1 MNSSWNKTVGTDPVK
16 LPPCCFLPADYN
28 FASELSWTVGGSAS
42 KVITKTMSILRDL
55 FGPSRD
61 EIWQQFAAVVSGNF
75 TENSFWNG
83 SKVVATQSQWTVTLD
98 TYTHNYP
105 SRRPLDVEA
114 IRIRCRALGN
124 TANGAK
130 ILLDPWYFR

>member
-1 MNSSWNKTVGTDPVK
+1 
-16 LPPCCFLPADYN
+16 
-28 FASELSWTVGGSAS
+28 
-42 KVITKTMSILRDL
+42 MSILRDL

-98 TYTHNYP
+98 TYTHDYS